1 MFSIPQPD
9 ENPVCPPDHAVG
21 FSIFQVFFPPTL
33 LAGILLL
40 LLLIRIVVVD
50 FAVNVLKYKSM
61 DAYLL
66 TRLLMKYFK
75 SKTWKEI
82 ANSDS

>member
-1 MFSIPQPD
+1 M
-9 ENPVCPPDHAVG
+9 
-21 FSIFQVFFPPTL
+21 
-33 LAGILLL
+33 L